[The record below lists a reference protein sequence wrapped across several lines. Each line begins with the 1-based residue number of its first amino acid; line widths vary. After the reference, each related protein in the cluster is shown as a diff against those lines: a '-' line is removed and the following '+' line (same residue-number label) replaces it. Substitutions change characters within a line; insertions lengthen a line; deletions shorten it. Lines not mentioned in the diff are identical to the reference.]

1 MRALRS
7 TTRAPI
13 IVGVLLAAGCGSP
26 PAPSTSAPSTPEGP
40 SSGPAAASGPTAADA
55 AFVRHMLPHH
65 RRAIEVGALAATR
78 GADPRVRDFGRRIM
92 AEQTPEEQRL
102 TGWVTALGLIAG
114 PGDAMAADGYVADAT
129 LARLRTEPVAAF
141 DRDVLLTSADSEAG
155 AATMARAELDDGTYA
170 PARELATSISTAPNG
185 EIPELRAL
193 AAQLR

>member
-1 MRALRS
+1 M
-7 TTRAPI
+7 
-13 IVGVLLAAGCGSP
+13 
-26 PAPSTSAPSTPEGP
+26 PEAP
-40 SSGPAAASGPTAADA
+40 SSGPAAAGGPTAADA

-65 RRAIEVGALAATR
+65 RRAIEVGELAATR
-78 GADPRVRDFGRRIM
+78 GADPRVRDFGRRIV
-92 AEQTPEEQRL
+92 AEQTPEEQLL
-102 TGWVTALGLIAG
+102 TGWVTALGLTPG

-141 DRDVLLTSADSEAG
+141 DQDVLLSSAASETG
-155 AATMARAELDDGTYA
+155 AAAMARSELDGGTYA